1 MKIQDA
7 LDLHL
12 KEEAS
17 RIIGDAEET
26 EYHLQVA
33 LLVFHGLTSFA
44 GRVHAATGR
53 CHDHRLALGQAFG
66 ALGRVLE
73 GSAGLSQA
81 VNPGL
86 ELGRN
91 AEVIERCA
99 NHDHVRC
106 QELAHQLLGHDVFTL
121 LCFAQP
127 IGLTG
132 AWCHRIHGEV
142 SGCVSRQVE
151 VADFDVG
158 VLSQV
163 GLHDLR
169 CDFARDGVG
178 AGDGRVDV

>member
-17 RIIGDAEET
+17 RII
-26 EYHLQVA
+26 
-33 LLVFHGLTSFA
+33 
-44 GRVHAATGR
+44 
-53 CHDHRLALGQAFG
+53 
-66 ALGRVLE
+66 
-73 GSAGLSQA
+73 
-81 VNPGL
+81 
-86 ELGRN
+86 
-91 AEVIERCA
+91 
-99 NHDHVRC
+99 
-106 QELAHQLLGHDVFTL
+106 
-121 LCFAQP
+121 
-127 IGLTG
+127 
-132 AWCHRIHGEV
+132 GEV

-169 CDFARDGVG
+169 SDFARDGVG